1 MLAASRHN
9 YSLTCPPN
17 KRQRAF
23 NDTDKPKMNIRAAK
37 HLVKIVAAFAFI
49 VLGAISLNA
58 AAAVINATTGDAEL
72 GSSLAETS
80 GNVVH
85 PDISVDEP
93 TIEGRLANEASAID
107 SDLLRKVL
115 NSDIVSTSVVPLPA
129 AAWMFGAAL
138 FGLVSV
144 ARRRQKNKS

>member
-1 MLAASRHN
+1 
-9 YSLTCPPN
+9 
-17 KRQRAF
+17 
-23 NDTDKPKMNIRAAK
+23 MNIKAAK
-37 HLVKIVAAFAFI
+37 HLFKIVATFAFI
-49 VLGAISLNA
+49 ALGVVPLNA